1 MTNKPLISIITVC
14 RNSEKTIEATILSVL
29 SQTYKNIE
37 YIIIDGDSTDSTKK
51 IIEKYKDKITH
62 YISEKDDGLYYAFNK
77 GIKYVSGE
85 MFGFVNSDD
94 TLTPNAIEI
103 LVNYYE
109 KYPSVDFIFGSVKK
123 HWGVLYGYRPEK
135 IHYSWGFYS
144 SHSTGFFIKNTAAE
158 KVGYYNLK
166 YKYHSD
172 YDYFFRMIVKKK
184 LKGIATKRDEITGDF
199 RSGGFSSRLKFKDS
213 LMEDIRIRRDN
224 GQNIF
229 LLFAVILYRF
239 IRNFKKVINWK
250 F

>member
-29 SQTYKNIE
+29 NQTYKNIE
-37 YIIIDGDSTDSTKK
+37 YIIIDGNSTDSTKK

-123 HWGVLYGYRPEK
+123 NWGIIHGYNPWK
-135 IHYSWGFYS
+135 IHFSCPFVSLFYK
-144 SHSTGFFIKNTAAE
+144 TTDCPWPTKKFG
-158 KVGYYNLK
+158 
-166 YKYHSD
+166 
-172 YDYFFRMIVKKK
+172 YFF
-184 LKGIATKRDEITGDF
+184 
-199 RSGGFSSRLKFKDS
+199 KF
-213 LMEDIRIRRDN
+213 
-224 GQNIF
+224 
-229 LLFAVILYRF
+229 
-239 IRNFKKVINWK
+239 
-250 F
+250 

>member
-14 RNSEKTIEATILSVL
+14 LNSEKTIEATILSVL
-29 SQTYKNIE
+29 NQTYKNIE

-94 TLTPNAIEI
+94 TLTPNAIET

-123 HWGVLYGYRPEK
+123 NWGILHGYKPWK
-135 IHYSWGFYS
+135 IHFSWNFYT
-144 SHSTGFFIKNTAAE
+144 SHSTGFFIKSSSAKKIGEYDTNLFCTADW
-158 KVGYYNLK
+158 
-166 YKYHSD
+166 D
-172 YDYFFRMIVKKK
+172 YLYRAIVVHK
-184 LKGIATKRDEITGDF
+184 LKGIATKKKEIFGIF
-199 RSGGFSSRLKFKDS
+199 RSGGFSSRVEPILHLLETTKIRLKNK
-213 LMEDIRIRRDN
+213 
-224 GQNIF
+224 QN
-229 LLFAVILYRF
+229 
-239 IRNFKKVINWK
+239 KVIVLIIFILKYLKNYSK
-250 F
+250 Y